1 MIRFLISKGADPNAK
16 VPNLYSTPLSWALMN
31 GQTEAAS
38 ALLDNGA
45 DPNTSGMFGEE
56 SYLHAA
62 ERLNHPEIAALLR
75 KHGAKQ

>member
-1 MIRFLISKGADPNAK
+1 MPRFRTSIDSVVLACNEW
-16 VPNLYSTPLSWALMN
+16 TN
-31 GQTEAAS
+31 GGGHS
-38 ALLDNGA
+38 ALLENGA

-62 ERLNHPEIAALLR
+62 ERLNDPEIAALLR